1 MTTREP
7 EPAAVDGA
15 SERGKRRVARQAGP
29 AAGIAFVGGTLLAAA
44 LTPSVQWI
52 EQPFN
57 ALGVVLHLSVIVGS
71 VLGIVFLWS
80 VWNDADHRIQRVGIG
95 LFGIA
100 LLMMA
105 LVNAIEVA
113 FAEFPEPAG
122 ILGVLGFMIGIP
134 VALLVSCIGDV
145 VAGFRW
151 RGVTSLG
158 IWIVYF
164 AFWVYGFQ
172 IRALPVLIGFV
183 WLVCISAWM
192 LVQYVSLR
200 A

>member
-1 MTTREP
+1 MTARES
-7 EPAAVDGA
+7 EPAAAEGPSVRGA
-15 SERGKRRVARQAGP
+15 QRVSLLAGP
-29 AAGIAFVGGTLLAAA
+29 TAGIAFVGGTLLTAA
-44 LTPSVQWI
+44 LTPVDWTG
-52 EQPFN
+52 QPFD
-57 ALGVVLHLSVIVGS
+57 ALGVILHLSVIVGS
-71 VLGIVFLWS
+71 
-80 VWNDADHRIQRVGIG
+80 

-113 FAEFPEPAG
+113 STTFPEPAA

-134 VALLVSCIGDV
+134 SAMLVSGIGDV
-145 VAGFRW
+145 VAGFRR
-151 RGVTSLG
+151 RGFASFGL
-158 IWIVYF
+158 WIVYF
-164 AFWVYGFQ
+164 AFWLYAFQ

-183 WLVCISAWM
+183 WLGCISAWM